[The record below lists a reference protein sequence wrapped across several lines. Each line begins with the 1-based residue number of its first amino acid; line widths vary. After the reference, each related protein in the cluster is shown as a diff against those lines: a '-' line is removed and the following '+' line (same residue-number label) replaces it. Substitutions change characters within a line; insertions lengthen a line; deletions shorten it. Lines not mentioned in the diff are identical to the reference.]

1 MFVFVCVIHVKTNLS
16 HMYSFTLRIYECLSR
31 HLSVHACITSDEMLN
46 PGELAGCFGTGL
58 KKEREGSDREAPGTL
73 TAASQIS
80 EPNSVA
86 FYAIICPSISSS
98 PHSGL

>member
-1 MFVFVCVIHVKTNLS
+1 
-16 HMYSFTLRIYECLSR
+16 MYSFTLRIYECLSR

-98 PHSGL
+98 PHFGL